1 MRFLQKIIVKNLNS
15 RLKLFFLILG
25 SLFFFQ
31 SCNSFLDKNESY
43 NNGFKAGYLEGLKD
57 GKEQSTSGQQEQN
70 KSATKDPNLN
80 NPSRE
85 QSTTTVVNSGVPQ
98 KAVLVLDFIR
108 KNNKAPEG
116 YVGGRHFGNYEHN
129 LPERDAA
136 GNKIEYQEWDIQPKI
151 EGKNRGAQRIVTG
164 SDGSAW
170 YTADHYQS
178 FTEIK

>member
-1 MRFLQKIIVKNLNS
+1 MIFLQKTIVKNS
-15 RLKLFFLILG
+15 SSGLKLILLILG
-25 SLFFFQ
+25 VSFFFQ

-57 GKEQSTSGQQEQN
+57 GKAQNQSAQQEKN
-70 KSATKDPNLN
+70 KPATNDPNLN
-80 NPSRE
+80 NPAKE
-85 QSTTTVVNSGVPQ
+85 QSTTTVVNAGVPQ

-136 GNKIEYQEWDIQPKI
+136 GNKIDYQEWDIQPKVD
-151 EGKNRGAQRIVTG
+151 GKNRGAQRLVTG

-170 YTADHYQS
+170 YTPDHYS
-178 FTEIK
+178 TFTEIK